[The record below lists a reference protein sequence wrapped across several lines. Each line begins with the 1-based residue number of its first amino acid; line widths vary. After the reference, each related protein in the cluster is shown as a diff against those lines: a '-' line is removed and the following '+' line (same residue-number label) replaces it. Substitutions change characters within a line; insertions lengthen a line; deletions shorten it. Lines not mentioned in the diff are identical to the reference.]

1 MRVRLRKKF
10 AEMID
15 GIDLTRHKV
24 GDYLFLRAEQA
35 ALLIAEG
42 WAELA
47 ERRSAARLLTSS

>member
-10 AEMID
+10 ADMID
-15 GIDLTRHKV
+15 GVDLTRHKV
-24 GDYLFLRAEQA
+24 GDYLLLQAEQA

-47 ERRSAARLLTSS
+47 ERRSVPRPLPS